1 MNLKVKPL
9 KLAKGVLA
17 IGFLMNKKI
26 LYLILFFLI
35 SNCSNSYQIE
45 KDKADVV
52 PAWFLVKDDK
62 NITATAVASSG
73 SLQLAK
79 TKALNLALSE
89 LNIKISGSINS
100 NELLKIQEQKT
111 NKTNNID
118 EKFSSEIKISSETE
132 KVPKYKIL
140 NEEFY
145 LTKDNL
151 YKVYIKLIYQN

>member
-1 MNLKVKPL
+1 MNLKIKPL
-9 KLAKGVLA
+9 KLAKAVLA

-35 SNCSNSYQIE
+35 SSCSNSYQIE

-118 EKFSSEIKISSETE
+118 EKFSTEIKISSEIE
-132 KVPKYKIL
+132 KIPKYKIL
-140 NEEFY
+140 NEEFF

-151 YKVYIKLIYQN
+151 YKVYIKLIYQD

>member
-1 MNLKVKPL
+1 MNLKIKPL
-9 KLAKGVLA
+9 KLAKAVLA

-35 SNCSNSYQIE
+35 SSCSNSYQIE

-118 EKFSSEIKISSETE
+118 EKFNSEIKISSETE